1 MLVLSRKKNEEVIC
15 ADGIIVVRVIEI
27 RGDKVR
33 LGFSAPT
40 DISVH
45 RKEVWDAIQNER
57 ARATGSGTDGVV
69 PPVHAPG
76 ADHGAQLDADVSS
89 EMGPNPQDD
98 VHLGMGGVPD
108 A

>member
-33 LGFSAPT
+33 LGFEAAS
-40 DISVH
+40 DISIH
-45 RKEVWDAIQNER
+45 RREVWDAIQIER
-57 ARATGSGTDGVV
+57 ARGAGPGTDGVV
-69 PPVHAPG
+69 PSVHAPG
-76 ADHGAQLDADVSS
+76 PDDGAQLDEGTV
-89 EMGPNPQDD
+89 GPNPQDD
-98 VHLGMGGVPD
+98 IHLGMGSIPD

>member
-1 MLVLSRKKNEEVIC
+1 MLVLSRKKNEEVVC

-33 LGFSAPT
+33 LGFEAAS
-40 DISVH
+40 DISIH
-45 RKEVWDAIQNER
+45 RREVWNAIQIQQSR
-57 ARATGSGTDGVV
+57 GVDPGTGGVI

-76 ADHGAQLDADVSS
+76 PDHGAQLDTGTV
-89 EMGPNPQDD
+89 GPNPQDD